1 MMGIRVGVV
10 VAGNQSM
17 VGVGVRVWVG
27 VGVAGRGAAGRR
39 ISHPE
44 VKRRMLRAIV
54 MMLLVRIGFLLIK
67 LLISRS

>member
-1 MMGIRVGVV
+1 
-10 VAGNQSM
+10 
-17 VGVGVRVWVG
+17 

-54 MMLLVRIGFLLIK
+54 MMLLVRISFLLIK